1 MPRWLS
7 IILGRPGRV
16 YHILMNVLAPLL
28 QIGVLI
34 WLIAV
39 YPAMPDQIPTNYG
52 VGGEI
57 SAWGSKGTLWL
68 MPIIGILD
76 DIIMWGI
83 QFIPRQ
89 NWNTGVRLTAQNAV
103 YVYAYA
109 HDMIAEL
116 RFAMSAL
123 FGGLSVVMILQPQR
137 YPGWVIVV
145 AMVLVFLPVLRY
157 LIRVARLKRQL
168 P

>member
-1 MPRWLS
+1 MPRWLN
-7 IILGRPGRV
+7 ILLGRPGRI
-16 YHILMNVLAPLL
+16 YHIVWNVLAPLL
-28 QIGVLI
+28 QLGILI
-34 WLIAV
+34 WLIAIYHTV
-39 YPAMPDQIPTNYG
+39 PDQIPTNYG

-57 SAWGSKGTLWL
+57 TNWGSKGTLWL

-76 DIIMWGI
+76 DILMWGV

-89 NWNTGVRLTAQNAV
+89 NWNTGVRVTAQNAA

-116 RFAMSAL
+116 RFGMSLL
-123 FGGLSVVMILQPQR
+123 FGVLSVVMILQPQR
-137 YPGWVIVV
+137 FPGWAI
-145 AMVLVFLPVLRY
+145 AAATVLVFLPVLRY
-157 LIRVARLKRQL
+157 LVRIARLKRIF